1 MNHGS
6 GAVPRRACCV
16 LIVCRFVVSGRTR
29 AFVLPGLTHFICR
42 NHPALA
48 DPTKTSPVFLHG
60 DEGAGNK
67 KKPVLVLSISCPLVT
82 GHSMDTKFPVVV
94 LPSKYMTKKTWLEL
108 QEMLSK
114 AFNKGWLK
122 RVKGYRFAY
131 AGTRGDWKWHVQLYP
146 EEGVSY
152 SSDHICFGCDASV
165 TDEDCL
171 RLLCASNH
179 STSSARVQ

>member
-1 MNHGS
+1 
-6 GAVPRRACCV
+6 
-16 LIVCRFVVSGRTR
+16 
-29 AFVLPGLTHFICR
+29 
-42 NHPALA
+42 
-48 DPTKTSPVFLHG
+48 
-60 DEGAGNK
+60 
-67 KKPVLVLSISCPLVT
+67 
-82 GHSMDTKFPVVV
+82 MDTKFPVVV

-152 SSDHICFGCDASV
+152 SSDHICFGRDASV